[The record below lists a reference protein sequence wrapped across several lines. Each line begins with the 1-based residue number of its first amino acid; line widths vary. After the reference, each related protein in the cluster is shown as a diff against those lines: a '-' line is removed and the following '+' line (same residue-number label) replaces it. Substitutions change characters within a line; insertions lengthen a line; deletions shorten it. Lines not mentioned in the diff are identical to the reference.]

1 MIAHQPATKRMRKIR
16 KDGVIPRFEY
26 EQRAIEFAKYGLD
39 LPQTKLLP
47 IQVQAIREAVETRN
61 RLRKEINE
69 KYSNKALADAFCV
82 HERTIEKVIAYVTH
96 FRGDYLVRN
105 K

>member
-1 MIAHQPATKRMRKIR
+1 MIAHTQPNKRMRKIR

-47 IQVQAIREAVETRN
+47 IQVQAIREAVEIRN
-61 RLRKEINE
+61 KLRQEITE
-69 KYSNKALADAFCV
+69 KYSNKALADAFGL
-82 HERTIEKVIAYVTH
+82 HPRTIEKVIAYETH
-96 FRGDYLVRN
+96 FRGEYLGR